1 NGSAALRSFLW
12 KLCFREGILQNRL
25 MCEVREATSSS
36 GGVSRRA
43 DVAKGA
49 KRISLHRTAQVL
61 PKAGLIST

>member
-1 NGSAALRSFLW
+1 FLW

-49 KRISLHRTAQVL
+49 KRISLHRSGYCRRR
-61 PKAGLIST
+61 GLLAPNFN